1 VRRPQLRLVLAISL
15 DGRLAPADGG
25 AAQIGGPGD
34 RRVLEEALAWADAAM
49 IGAGTLRL
57 HGSTCLIHA
66 ADLLAGRRAVG
77 RPAQPTAIVVSASGM
92 IDPALPFFR
101 QPLRRWLLLR
111 APSSPALPPAAA
123 GFERLL
129 PLDSWS
135 VGLTNLA
142 DQGVER
148 LVVLG
153 GTALATSLLSD
164 DRIDQLQL
172 TLVPQLLG
180 GAHLWSRALPSGLR
194 GWRLEDLRRLAGDE
208 VMLLYGRPPLV

>member
-1 VRRPQLRLVLAISL
+1 LVLAISL

-66 ADLLAGRRAVG
+66 ADLLAGRRALG

-92 IDPALPFFR
+92 IDPSLPFFR

-111 APSSPALPPAAA
+111 APSSPALPPSAAA
-123 GFERLL
+123 FERLL

-180 GAHLWSRALPSGLR
+180 GAHLWSRALPGDLR